1 VISVHFLPYAAEK
14 NRHIPLRRVSPLTE
28 CSTASALSQDE
39 LEKHH
44 RSYLVSVW
52 SSQMATP
59 YTAPSIDE
67 YLRKRLMPVEGAI
80 PYVQGIEMYGNSI
93 PAGTVGGDLF
103 EYINFQQRYDIDAR
117 IQRALKRSKEYLEL
131 LPTGAAPRNSVD
143 DHVEWLKSRPGYK
156 PEMETEYRAARSSEQ
171 VRVAEDLRELYS
183 TAGVLVVDAQGHGI
197 ISAKIASTVHD
208 TFHAL
213 MLSELDHRGKT
224 TAELFER
231 INLRLAL
238 SVTAR
243 NALGRSEKESAQEIA
258 TMLYGEVRPYGH
270 FRFVNFGHPPPLV
283 FSAEYRKF
291 MDIGKSG
298 MVQFLPLGV
307 QIAEDDPDRNRYF
320 SLEPRQRRANSSDVA
335 ELTLMS
341 PGDILFLY
349 TDGVYDGSDK
359 EERQQL
365 ENVMRDHHVLSVKDI
380 CNALLEY
387 AVKKDDH
394 LREISEQDR
403 IDDKTVFII
412 KRN

>member
-1 VISVHFLPYAAEK
+1 
-14 NRHIPLRRVSPLTE
+14 
-28 CSTASALSQDE
+28 
-39 LEKHH
+39 
-44 RSYLVSVW
+44 
-52 SSQMATP
+52 MATP

-117 IQRALKRSKEYLEL
+117 IQRALTRSKEYLEP
-131 LPTGAAPRNSVD
+131 LPTDAALRNSVD

-156 PEMETEYRAARSSEQ
+156 AKMETEYRDARSSEQ

-224 TAELFER
+224 TAELFQR

-298 MVQFLPLGV
+298 MVQFLPLGL

-320 SLEPRQRRANSSDVA
+320 SLEPRQRRANSSELA

-365 ENVMRDHHVLSVKDI
+365 ENVMRDHHVLSAKDI

-412 KRN
+412 RRN

>member
-1 VISVHFLPYAAEK
+1 
-14 NRHIPLRRVSPLTE
+14 
-28 CSTASALSQDE
+28 
-39 LEKHH
+39 
-44 RSYLVSVW
+44 
-52 SSQMATP
+52 MART
-59 YTAPSIDE
+59 YTAPGIDE

-80 PYVQGIEMYGNSI
+80 PHLPGIEMYGNSV
-93 PAGTVGGDLF
+93 PAETVGGDLF

-117 IQRALKRSKEYLEL
+117 IERALRLSKEFLEPL
-131 LPTGAAPRNSVD
+131 SAGAPPRNSVD
-143 DHVEWLKSRPGYK
+143 DHVEWLKSRPDYR
-156 PEMETEYRAARSSEQ
+156 PEMETEYRKARSSEQ
-171 VRVAEDLRELYS
+171 IRVAEDVHELYE
-183 TAGVLVVDAQGHGI
+183 TAGVLLVDAQGHGI

-213 MLSELDHRGKT
+213 MLAELDRRGKT
-224 TAELFER
+224 TPELFER
-231 INLRLAL
+231 LNLRLAQ

-243 NALGRSEKESAQEIA
+243 NALGISEKESAQEIA
-258 TMLYGEVRPYGH
+258 TMLYGEVHPHGN

-291 MDIGKSG
+291 MDIDKSR

-307 QIAEDDPDRNRYF
+307 QLAEDDPDRNRYL
-320 SLEPRQRRANSSDVA
+320 SLEFRQRRAQSSDVS

-341 PGDILFLY
+341 PGDIFFLY

-365 ENVMRDHHVLSVKDI
+365 ENVMREHNQLPAKDI

-387 AVKKDDH
+387 AVKRDDR
-394 LREISEQDR
+394 LRQIGEQDR

>member
-1 VISVHFLPYAAEK
+1 VAHA
-14 NRHIPLRRVSPLTE
+14 RVL
-28 CSTASALSQDE
+28 D
-39 LEKHH
+39 KHH
-44 RSYLVSVW
+44 RSESASLWNSL
-52 SSQMATP
+52 MARN
-59 YTAPSIDE
+59 YNAPSIAE

-80 PYVQGIEMYGNSI
+80 PHVQGIEMYGNSI
-93 PAGTVGGDLF
+93 PAETVGGDLF

-117 IQRALKRSKEYLEL
+117 IQRALKRSKEYLEP
-131 LPTGAAPRNSVD
+131 LPAGAPPRNSVD

-156 PEMETEYRAARSSEQ
+156 PEMETEYRGARSSEQ
-171 VRVAEDLRELYS
+171 VRVAEDLHELHS

-258 TMLYGEVRPYGH
+258 TMLYGEVHPYGY

-291 MDIGKSG
+291 MEIDKSR
-298 MVQFLPLGV
+298 MVQFLPLGL
-307 QIAEDDPDRNRYF
+307 QIAEDDPDRNRYL
-320 SLEPRQRRANSSDVA
+320 SLDTRQRRAKSSDVA

-359 EERQQL
+359 ERRQQL
-365 ENVMRDHHVLSVKDI
+365 ENVMREHNLLPPKDI
-380 CNALLEY
+380 CNALLES
-387 AVKKDDH
+387 AVKRDDR
-394 LREISEQDR
+394 LRQTGEEDR
-403 IDDKTVFII
+403 IDDKTVLII

>member
-1 VISVHFLPYAAEK
+1 MPKTY
-14 NRHIPLRRVSPLTE
+14 
-28 CSTASALSQDE
+28 
-39 LEKHH
+39 
-44 RSYLVSVW
+44 
-52 SSQMATP
+52 TP
-59 YTAPSIDE
+59 PSIDE

-80 PYVQGIEMYGNSI
+80 PHVQGIEMYGNSI

-117 IQRALKRSKEYLEL
+117 IQRALKLSKDYLE
-131 LPTGAAPRNSVD
+131 PFSPGVPPRNSVD

-156 PEMETEYRAARSSEQ
+156 AEMQSEYRWARSSEQ
-171 VRVAEDLRELYS
+171 VRVAEDLRGLYS

-213 MLSELDHRGKT
+213 MLVELDHRGKT
-224 TAELFER
+224 TPEFFER
-231 INLRLAL
+231 INLRLAY

-243 NALGRSEKESAQEIA
+243 NALGRSEKEYAQEIA

-270 FRFVNFGHPPPLV
+270 FRFVNFGHPVPLV

-291 MDIGKSG
+291 MDIDKSH
-298 MVQFLPLGV
+298 MVQFLPLGL
-307 QIAEDDPDRNRYF
+307 QIPEDHPDRNRYL
-320 SLEPRQRRANSSDVA
+320 SLESPQGRAESSEVA

-349 TDGVYDGSDK
+349 TDGVYDGSDQ
-359 EERQQL
+359 EERRRL
-365 ENVMRDHHVLSVKDI
+365 ESVVREHFPLSAKDV
-380 CNALLEY
+380 CNALLDYALKRDDRLRQKGEEY
-387 AVKKDDH
+387 
-394 LREISEQDR
+394 R

>member
-1 VISVHFLPYAAEK
+1 
-14 NRHIPLRRVSPLTE
+14 
-28 CSTASALSQDE
+28 
-39 LEKHH
+39 
-44 RSYLVSVW
+44 
-52 SSQMATP
+52 MATP

-67 YLRKRLMPVEGAI
+67 YLRKRLTPVEGAI

-117 IQRALKRSKEYLEL
+117 IQRALERSKEYLEP

-156 PEMETEYRAARSSEQ
+156 PEMETEYRDARSSEQ

-183 TAGVLVVDAQGHGI
+183 IAGVLVVDAQGHGI

-213 MLSELDHRGKT
+213 MLSELDHRGRT

-258 TMLYGEVRPYGH
+258 TMLYGEVHPYGY

-291 MDIGKSG
+291 MDIDKSR
-298 MVQFLPLGV
+298 MVQFLPLGL
-307 QIAEDDPDRNRYF
+307 QLAEDDPDRNIYL
-320 SLEPRQRRANSSDVA
+320 SLEFRQRRAKSSDVA

-341 PGDILFLY
+341 PGDIFFLY

-365 ENVMRDHHVLSVKDI
+365 ENVIRDHQALSAKDI

-394 LREISEQDR
+394 LRQISEQDR

>member
-1 VISVHFLPYAAEK
+1 MAETH
-14 NRHIPLRRVSPLTE
+14 N
-28 CSTASALSQDE
+28 
-39 LEKHH
+39 
-44 RSYLVSVW
+44 
-52 SSQMATP
+52 
-59 YTAPSIDE
+59 APGIDE
-67 YLRKRLMPVEGAI
+67 YLRKRLMPVEGTI
-80 PYVQGIEMYGNSI
+80 PHVQGIEMYGNSI
-93 PAGTVGGDLF
+93 PAGAVGGDLY

-117 IQRALKRSKEYLEL
+117 IQRARKRSKEYLEP
-131 LPTGAAPRNSVD
+131 LPAGAGPRNSVD

-156 PEMETEYRAARSSEQ
+156 PEMETEYREARSSEQ
-171 VRVAEDLRELYS
+171 ARVAEDLQELYS

-213 MLSELDHRGKT
+213 MLSELDRWGKT
-224 TAELFER
+224 TPELFDR

-243 NALGRSEKESAQEIA
+243 NALGRIEKESAQEIA

-291 MDIGKSG
+291 MEIDKSR
-298 MVQFLPLGV
+298 MVQFLPLGL

-320 SLEPRQRRANSSDVA
+320 SLESREKRAKSSEVG

-341 PGDILFLY
+341 PGDIFFLY
-349 TDGVYDGSDK
+349 SDGVYDGSDK
-359 EERQQL
+359 EERRQL
-365 ENVMRDHHVLSVKDI
+365 EGVMREHNSLPAKDI
-380 CNALLEY
+380 CNAFLDY
-387 AVKKDDH
+387 AVKRDDR
-394 LREISEQDR
+394 LRKIGEEDR